1 MAMAD
6 GHVVPELKGRVKTEY
21 ADGGG
26 RPSRQLMT
34 MKNKEKEGTKEPRA
48 TATYI
53 PFDCLPPPPTTNFK
67 MFLVIH
73 PHWRVSMAT
82 MGENINDMFKLV
94 RNQAFGQH

>member
-1 MAMAD
+1 MAD
-6 GHVVPELKGRVKTEY
+6 RHAVLELKGRVKTEY

-53 PFDCLPPPPTTNFK
+53 PFDYLPPTFK

-73 PHWRVSMAT
+73 PRWRVSMAT
-82 MGENINDMFKLV
+82 MGENVNDVFKLA
-94 RNQAFGQH
+94 RNQALGQHRVLV